1 MNNRNGLCRV
11 LVVDDDPFSV
21 ELFWR
26 DLPRDQFEVVTAA
39 NGAEAFDL
47 LTAGRFDVLVADVLM
62 PVVDGL
68 RLISLVRS
76 TPGLQELPI
85 VVITSYLADATRNEC
100 LRAGANEFMTKPF
113 RTSEIPAVIES
124 AISKARRL
132 VSPV

>member
-1 MNNRNGLCRV
+1 MQKGDAPYRV

-26 DLPRDQFEVVTAA
+26 DLPGARFEIITAA
-39 NGAEAFDL
+39 DGAEAFDL
-47 LTAGRFDVLVADVLM
+47 LTAGRFDLLVADVLM
-62 PVVDGL
+62 PVVDGF

-76 TPGLQELPI
+76 TPGLEQLPI
-85 VVITSYLADATRNEC
+85 VVVTSYLADATREEC
-100 LRAGANEFMTKPF
+100 LKAGATEFMTKPI

-132 VSPV
+132 VAPL